1 MNRAF
6 YGWLAGA
13 TLSAFGDTALFF
25 ALGWA
30 AAGFGP
36 NVAGLVLTAYTLPR
50 AVLLLIG
57 GVLGDRWGPR
67 RLLLACYFLLAT
79 LTAALAAAF
88 QLAGTTVALLL
99 LTAATIGTVDAF
111 ALPAAGAFPRL
122 FADDTTLPKA
132 MALRTSTQQLVTL
145 AAGPIGGLLVAAVG
159 LPGALTIDALTFAIA
174 YAVLLRIKLPDLPS
188 APSQHASA
196 KRSTSPQPRPRVAAE
211 ALDGLRLAWSDP
223 VLRALLLTV
232 ALVAAFVLPVTSLC
246 VPLLAR
252 SSGWSAS
259 QAGLVVGTT
268 VAGGLLVTVLVAR
281 LGTQKHPGATAAL
294 GCLLAAAGIAGLA
307 LSPSAHP
314 AAIAAFVQGIG
325 VGIFTSHLAP
335 LFIASTPR
343 SHLTRLQS
351 LLALAQ
357 TLPLIASNNLL
368 GGIAASSPQYAVLAC
383 AAGTA
388 LAAACLFSSRGVR
401 KAVVGV
407 P

>member
-13 TLSAFGDTALFF
+13 TLSAFGDSALFF

-30 AAGFGP
+30 ATGFGP

-50 AVLLLIG
+50 AVLLLAG

-67 RLLLACYFLLAT
+67 RVLLTCYFLLAAC
-79 LTAALAAAF
+79 TAALAAAF
-88 QLAGTTVALLL
+88 HLAGTTAALLL

-132 MALRTSTQQLVTL
+132 MALRTSTQQLVVL
-145 AAGPIGGLLVAAVG
+145 IAGPVGGVLVATTG
-159 LPGALTIDALTFAIA
+159 LPGALTIDALTFTIA
-174 YAVLLRIKLPDLPS
+174 FALLLAIKLPVLPAAHATQVS
-188 APSQHASA
+188 ASA
-196 KRSTSPQPRPRVAAE
+196 LSD

-232 ALVAAFVLPVTSLC
+232 GLVAAFVLPVTSLC

-252 SSGWSAS
+252 SNGWSSS
-259 QAGLVVGTT
+259 QAGLLVGAT
-268 VAGGLLVTVLVAR
+268 VAGGLLITLLVAR
-281 LGTQKHPGATAAL
+281 LGNTARPGRTAAL
-294 GCLLAAAGIAGLA
+294 GCLLAAAGITGLS
-307 LSPSAHP
+307 LSPTAYSA
-314 AAIAAFVQGIG
+314 AAFAFIQGLG

-335 LFIASTPR
+335 LFVASTPR

-368 GGIAASSPQYAVLAC
+368 GGIATSNPQYAVLTC

-388 LAAACLFSSRGVR
+388 LAGACLLTTHGVR
-401 KAVVGV
+401 KVVVGV